1 MERPGLKYFDKVAL
15 HEGFERHS
23 QGRVISFSYD
33 EKNNSISGKVH
44 GSQPKPYVVSVFLK
58 PSGFDVSWS
67 LCTCDE
73 RKACKHG
80 AALIYAFFD
89 FDNQEILPGSA
100 LPTKSAS
107 NQAALPGGLHF
118 KKGGSTPVA
127 RTQIDRVKE
136 SIVGDSGYLKIDQAG
151 KAHLIPSQGDL
162 LPASARP
169 VNFGALSSGLANS
182 ASSAVSTSSSTS
194 SSPLSSSSSSGLSS
208 PRLMQSEHE
217 TKDWSPKPFRAGVID
232 LSDPSSASCSDS
244 NAIWKID
251 IHESKEFWFGVSL
264 GIEVEGE
271 TIALLPVLQRALSK
285 LTGYSAKQIESLGRD
300 GKFFGRLE
308 DGRILILPF
317 ARVKAI
323 LTNLVELLSR
333 EVSEATELRLSLA
346 QINAVTQDNQDTGLV
361 VTGSASLTDRL
372 EQIRKLASLP
382 VVAPPKNFNAE
393 LRPYQLDGLSWLQG
407 LARAQLSGILADDMG
422 LGKTVQI
429 LAHLAL
435 EHEQGL
441 LKKPVLVVC
450 PTSVLHNWLAETK
463 RFAPQLNAVAY
474 HGGERQSLLAGE
486 QLQPSLI
493 VTTYALLIRDAKE
506 LAGVDWQAVIL
517 DEAQA
522 IKNAG
527 TKAAKAARS
536 LKADYR
542 LCVSGTPVENHL
554 GELWS
559 LFEFL
564 TPGMLG
570 DVKAFSKHFR
580 TPIEKQK
587 RADIRQLL
595 AKRLSPFILR
605 RIKEQ
610 VARDLPDKTVI
621 VHELDLSSMQRDLYE
636 TVRTVSAQKVL
647 EEINKKG
654 LNRAQLAIL
663 DAMLKLRQVCCDP
676 RLVKLAVSQTPS
688 ITDSAKLEA
697 LIDLLEPLIENGRR
711 ILVFSQ
717 FTSMLDLIAP
727 ELESREIKFVQL
739 RGDTTDRVTPVARFQ
754 AGEVSVFLI
763 SLKAGGT
770 GLNLTAA
777 DTVVHYDP
785 WWNPA
790 VEDQATD
797 RAHRIGQTEKVF
809 VYKFIAR
816 GTIEERM
823 LELQVRKRALC
834 EAIFDAESAASIS
847 FSEADLEFL
856 FQPLG

>member
-100 LPTKSAS
+100 LPIKSAS

-127 RTQIDRVKE
+127 RSQIDKVKE
-136 SIVGDSGYLKIDQAG
+136 SIVGDSGYLRIDQAG
-151 KAHLIPSQGDL
+151 KAHLISSQSDL

-182 ASSAVSTSSSTS
+182 ASSATGFATASGSSSS
-194 SSPLSSSSSSGLSS
+194 SSSSSSGLSS

-217 TKDWSPKPFRAGVID
+217 TKDWSPKPYRGGVID

-407 LARAQLSGILADDMG
+407 LARAELSGILADDMG

>member
-739 RGDTTDRVTPVARFQ
+739 RGDTTDRVRPVARFQ

>member
-23 QGRVISFSYD
+23 QGRVVSFSYD

-44 GSQPKPYVVSVFLK
+44 GSLPKPYVVSVFLK
-58 PSGFDVSWS
+58 PSGFEVSWS

-89 FDNQEILPGSA
+89 FDNQDLPAGAA
-100 LPTKSAS
+100 LPSKSLS
-107 NQAALPGGLHF
+107 DQAALPGGMHF
-118 KKGGSTPVA
+118 KKGGSSPVA
-127 RTQIDRVKE
+127 RTSIDKARE
-136 SIVGDSGYLKIDQAG
+136 SIVGESGYLKIDQAG
-151 KAHLIPSQGDL
+151 KAHLIPSQADS
-162 LPASARP
+162 LPSNARP
-169 VNFGALSSGLANS
+169 ISFGSLNSGMANATNPALSSG
-182 ASSAVSTSSSTS
+182 SSSG
-194 SSPLSSSSSSGLSS
+194 LSKGGSAGLSS
-208 PRLMQSEHE
+208 PRLMQSESE
-217 TKDWSPKPFRAGVID
+217 PKDWTPKPFRAGVID
-232 LSDPSSASCSDS
+232 LSDPTSASCSDS
-244 NAIWKID
+244 NAVWKID

-285 LTGYSAKQIESLGRD
+285 LTGYSAKHIETLGRD
-300 GKFFGRLE
+300 GKFFGRLD

-333 EVSEATELRLSLA
+333 EVTEATELKLSLA
-346 QINAVTQDNQDTGLV
+346 QINAVTQDAGETGLV
-361 VTGSASLTDRL
+361 VTGSPSLTERL
-372 EQIRKLASLP
+372 EQVRKLASLP
-382 VVAPPKNFNAE
+382 VVAPPKQFNAE

-407 LARAQLSGILADDMG
+407 LARAELSGILADDMG

-435 EHEQGL
+435 EHENGL

-463 RFAPQLNAVAY
+463 RFAPQLNAISY
-474 HGGERQSLLAGE
+474 HGGERQGLLDAG
-486 QLQPSLI
+486 QLGPSLI

-506 LAGVDWQAVIL
+506 LARIDFQAVIL

-522 IKNAG
+522 IKNSG

-570 DVKAFSKHFR
+570 DAKAFAKHFR
-580 TPIEKQK
+580 TPIEKYK

-676 RLVKLAVSQTPS
+676 RLVKLAVSETPS

-697 LIDLLEPLIENGRR
+697 LIDLLEPLIANGRK

-727 ELESREIKFVQL
+727 ELDAREIKYVQL
-739 RGDTTDRVTPVARFQ
+739 RGDTTDRVTPVTRFQ
-754 AGEVSVFLI
+754 AGEVDVFLI

>member
-1 MERPGLKYFDKVAL
+1 MERPGLKYFDKMAL

-33 EKNNSISGKVH
+33 EKNNSITGKVH

-67 LCTCDE
+67 LCTCDQ

-80 AALIYAFFD
+80 AAVIYAFFD
-89 FDNQEILPGSA
+89 LDNQEILPGASFPA
-100 LPTKSAS
+100 KSVS

-127 RTQIDRVKE
+127 RTQIDKVKE

-151 KAHLIPSQGDL
+151 KAHLIPAQVDV
-162 LPASARP
+162 LPSKVRP
-169 VNFGALSSGLANS
+169 VSFGSLNSGA
-182 ASSAVSTSSSTS
+182 ASSA
-194 SSPLSSSSSSGLSS
+194 LSSSSSSSFKSS
-208 PRLMQSEHE
+208 PRLMQSESQ

-285 LTGYSAKQIESLGRD
+285 LTGYSPKQIESLGRD

-317 ARVKAI
+317 SRVKAI

-333 EVSEATELRLSLA
+333 EVNEATELKLSLA
-346 QINAVTQDNQDTGLV
+346 QINAVTQDNKDTGLV
-361 VTGSASLTDRL
+361 VTGSLALTDRL

-382 VVAPPKNFNAE
+382 VVEAPKNFNAE

-435 EHEQGL
+435 EHEKGL

-463 RFAPQLNAVAY
+463 RFAPQLNAIAY
-474 HGGERQSLLAGE
+474 HGGERQSLLADE

-506 LAGVDWQAVIL
+506 LASIDWQAVIL

-717 FTSMLDLIAP
+717 FTSMIDLIAP
-727 ELESREIKFVQL
+727 ELEAREIKFVQL
-739 RGDTTDRVTPVARFQ
+739 RGDTTDRITPVSRFQ
-754 AGEVSVFLI
+754 EGEVSVFLI

-856 FQPLG
+856 FQPLS

>member
-33 EKNNSISGKVH
+33 EKNNSITGKVH

-67 LCTCDE
+67 LCTCDQ

-80 AALIYAFFD
+80 AAVIYAFFD
-89 FDNQEILPGSA
+89 LDNQEILPGASFPA
-100 LPTKSAS
+100 KSVS
-107 NQAALPGGLHF
+107 NQATLPGGLHF

-127 RTQIDRVKE
+127 RTQIDKVKE

-151 KAHLIPSQGDL
+151 KAHLIPAQVDV
-162 LPASARP
+162 LPSTARP
-169 VNFGALSSGLANS
+169 VSFGSLNSGLA
-182 ASSAVSTSSSTS
+182 SSAI
-194 SSPLSSSSSSGLSS
+194 SSSSSSSSAQGS
-208 PRLMQSEHE
+208 PRLMQSESQP
-217 TKDWSPKPFRAGVID
+217 KNWSPKPFRAGVID

-285 LTGYSAKQIESLGRD
+285 LTGYSAKQIDSLGRD

-317 ARVKAI
+317 SRVKAI

-333 EVSEATELRLSLA
+333 EVNEATELKLSLA
-346 QINAVTQDNQDTGLV
+346 QINAVTQDNKDTGLV
-361 VTGSASLTDRL
+361 VTGSPSLTDRL

-382 VVAPPKNFNAE
+382 VVEAPKNFNAE

-435 EHEQGL
+435 EHEKGL

-450 PTSVLHNWLAETK
+450 PTSVLHNWLAENK
-463 RFAPQLNAVAY
+463 RFAPQLNAIAY
-474 HGGERQSLLAGE
+474 HGGERQSLLADE

-506 LAGVDWQAVIL
+506 LASIDWQAVIL

-727 ELESREIKFVQL
+727 ELEAREIKFVQL
-739 RGDTTDRVTPVARFQ
+739 RGDTTDRVTPVNRFQ

>member
-127 RTQIDRVKE
+127 RTQIDKVKE

-151 KAHLIPSQGDL
+151 KAHLIPSQSDL

-169 VNFGALSSGLANS
+169 VNFGTLSSGLANS
-182 ASSAVSTSSSTS
+182 AASATGFATASG
-194 SSPLSSSSSSGLSS
+194 SSSSSSGLSS

-217 TKDWSPKPFRAGVID
+217 TKDWSPKPYRGGVID

-244 NAIWKID
+244 NAVWKID

-300 GKFFGRLE
+300 GKFFGRLD

-317 ARVKAI
+317 SRVKAI

-346 QINAVTQDNQDTGLV
+346 QINAVTQDNKDTGLV
-361 VTGSASLTDRL
+361 VTGSPSLTDRL

-474 HGGERQSLLAGE
+474 HGGERQSVLDGE

-809 VYKFIAR
+809 VYKFIAS

>member
-1 MERPGLKYFDKVAL
+1 
-15 HEGFERHS
+15 
-23 QGRVISFSYD
+23 
-33 EKNNSISGKVH
+33 
-44 GSQPKPYVVSVFLK
+44 
-58 PSGFDVSWS
+58 
-67 LCTCDE
+67 
-73 RKACKHG
+73 
-80 AALIYAFFD
+80 
-89 FDNQEILPGSA
+89 
-100 LPTKSAS
+100 
-107 NQAALPGGLHF
+107 
-118 KKGGSTPVA
+118 
-127 RTQIDRVKE
+127 
-136 SIVGDSGYLKIDQAG
+136 
-151 KAHLIPSQGDL
+151 
-162 LPASARP
+162 
-169 VNFGALSSGLANS
+169 
-182 ASSAVSTSSSTS
+182 
-194 SSPLSSSSSSGLSS
+194 
-208 PRLMQSEHE
+208 
-217 TKDWSPKPFRAGVID
+217 
-232 LSDPSSASCSDS
+232 
-244 NAIWKID
+244 
-251 IHESKEFWFGVSL
+251 
-264 GIEVEGE
+264 
-271 TIALLPVLQRALSK
+271 
-285 LTGYSAKQIESLGRD
+285 
-300 GKFFGRLE
+300 
-308 DGRILILPF
+308 
-317 ARVKAI
+317 
-323 LTNLVELLSR
+323 
-333 EVSEATELRLSLA
+333 
-346 QINAVTQDNQDTGLV
+346 
-361 VTGSASLTDRL
+361 
-372 EQIRKLASLP
+372 
-382 VVAPPKNFNAE
+382 
-393 LRPYQLDGLSWLQG
+393 
-407 LARAQLSGILADDMG
+407 MG

>member
-89 FDNQEILPGSA
+89 FDNQELLPGAS
-100 LPTKSAS
+100 LPTKSVT
-107 NQAALPGGLHF
+107 NQATLPGGMHF

-127 RTQIDRVKE
+127 RTPMDKVKE
-136 SIVGDSGYLKIDQAG
+136 ALVGGDSGYLKIDQAG
-151 KAHLIPSQGDL
+151 KAHLIPSQADV
-162 LPASARP
+162 LPSTSRP
-169 VNFGALSSGLANS
+169 ISFGALNSGLA
-182 ASSAVSTSSSTS
+182 
-194 SSPLSSSSSSGLSS
+194 SSSSSSSSNSSPPAQSS

-217 TKDWSPKPFRAGVID
+217 TKEWSPKPFRGGVID

-244 NAIWKID
+244 NAVWKID
-251 IHESKEFWFGVSL
+251 VHESKEFWFGVSL

-285 LTGYSAKQIESLGRD
+285 LTGYSAKHIETLGRD

-317 ARVKAI
+317 KRVKAI

-333 EVSEATELRLSLA
+333 EVTEVTELKLSLA
-346 QINAVTQDNQDTGLV
+346 QISAVTQDEKDTGLV
-361 VTGSASLTDRL
+361 VTGSPSLTDRL
-372 EQIRKLASLP
+372 EQIKKLASLP

-393 LRPYQLDGLSWLQG
+393 LRPYQLEGLSWLQG
-407 LARAQLSGILADDMG
+407 LARAHLSGILADDMG

-435 EHEQGL
+435 DHELGL

-474 HGGERQSLLAGE
+474 HGGERQSVLEGKQAE
-486 QLQPSLI
+486 PSLI

-506 LAGVDWQAVIL
+506 LARVDWQAVIL

-536 LKADYR
+536 LKSDYR

-580 TPIEKQK
+580 TPIEKHK

-610 VARDLPDKTVI
+610 VAKDLPDKTVI

-676 RLVKLAVSQTPS
+676 RLVKLAVSEAPS
-688 ITDSAKLEA
+688 LTDSAKLEA
-697 LIDLLEPLIENGRR
+697 LIDLLEPLIENGRKV
-711 ILVFSQ
+711 LVFSQ

-727 ELESREIKFVQL
+727 ELEAREIKFVQL
-739 RGDTTDRVTPVARFQ
+739 RGDTTDRATPVARFQ

-847 FSEADLEFL
+847 FSESDLEFL